1 MLMTCH
7 VLAGAAVAR
16 LARRP
21 PIACPVAVV
30 SHLVLDATPHADAAT
45 LFTAP
50 SGGLEPG
57 GMPFVMADAL
67 IGTALVLLLSR
78 GRRDRGL
85 LLTCAALAI
94 LTDLL
99 NYAPVV
105 GDWFEANPLTGWWA
119 QLHHRLQCN
128 TGREGMLLGFAT
140 QGVLLAGCVLTLTRV
155 PAPSPAAEPD
165 PSQGS

>member
-7 VLAGAAVAR
+7 VLAGAAIAR

-21 PIACPVAVV
+21 AIACPLAVV

-50 SGGLEPG
+50 TGGLGPG
-57 GMPFVMADAL
+57 GVPFVLADAL
-67 IGTALVLLLSR
+67 IGTALVLLFSR
-78 GRRDRGL
+78 GARDRGL

-105 GDWFEANPLTGWWA
+105 GDWFEAAPLTGWWA
-119 QLHHRLQCN
+119 QLHHRLQWN
-128 TGREGMLLGFAT
+128 TGREGMVLGFAT
-140 QGVLLAGCVLTLTRV
+140 QALLVAACAVTLTKA
-155 PAPSPAAEPD
+155 PAPPPR
-165 PSQGS
+165 G